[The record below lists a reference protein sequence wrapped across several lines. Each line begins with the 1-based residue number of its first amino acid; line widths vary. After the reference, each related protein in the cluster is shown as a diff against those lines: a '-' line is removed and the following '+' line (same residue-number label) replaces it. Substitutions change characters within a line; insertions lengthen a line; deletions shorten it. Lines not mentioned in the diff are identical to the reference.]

1 MHSETFFHFEDVKV
15 LVEEFRTGN
24 EYKVSEMINFERLE
38 DDEDIKALVE
48 AMKKEKVKEKASFA
62 FTFSLILAVLIY
74 IH

>member
-38 DDEDIKALVE
+38 DDEDVKALVE
-48 AMKKEKVKEKASFA
+48 AMKKEN
-62 FTFSLILAVLIY
+62 
-74 IH
+74 